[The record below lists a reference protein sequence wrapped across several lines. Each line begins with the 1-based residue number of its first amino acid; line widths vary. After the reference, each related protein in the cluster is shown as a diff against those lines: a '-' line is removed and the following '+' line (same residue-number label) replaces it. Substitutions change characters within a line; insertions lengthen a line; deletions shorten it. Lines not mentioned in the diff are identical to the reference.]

1 MGKQTKHFKG
11 YALSSSVVE
20 SRSVVSKVKP
30 GKQYKQSVHTTRYY
44 QLYSIDLTITSKLPD
59 DKQLKFN
66 SGQTWTLPIHLDP
79 FNAENDITEVLDCLA
94 PKIRP
99 QETITV
105 DIAGG
110 DSANFPLKVDIA
122 D

>member
-20 SRSVVSKVKP
+20 RRSVVSRVKP
-30 GKQYKQSVHTTRYY
+30 GKQYGQSVHTTRYY
-44 QLYSIDLTITSKLPD
+44 QLYPIDLTVTSKLPD

-66 SGQTWTLPIHLDP
+66 SGQTWAFAIHLDP
-79 FNAENDITEVLDCLA
+79 FNAENDITEALDCLA

-99 QETITV
+99 RETITV

-110 DSANFPLKVDIA
+110 DSANFPLQVDIA

>member
-1 MGKQTKHFKG
+1 MGKQTVHFKG
-11 YALSSSVVE
+11 YALTSSVLD
-20 SRSVVSKVKP
+20 RKSVVSKLLP
-30 GKQYKQSVHTTRYY
+30 GKAYGQSVKTTRYY
-44 QLYSIDLTITSKLPD
+44 QLYPIDLTITSKLPD

-66 SGQTWTLPIHLDP
+66 SGQTWALAIHLDP
-79 FNAENDITEVLDCLA
+79 FNVENDITEALDCLA

-105 DIAGG
+105 DITGG

>member
-11 YALSSSVVE
+11 YALSSAVVGRLFAV
-20 SRSVVSKVKP
+20 SRVKT
-30 GKQYKQSVHTTRYY
+30 GKQYKQSVRTTRYY
-44 QLYSIDLTITSKLPD
+44 QLYPIDLTITSKLPD

-66 SGQTWTLPIHLDP
+66 SGQTWARSIHLDP
-79 FNAENDITEVLDCLA
+79 FNAENDITEALDCLA

-105 DIAGG
+105 DITGG
-110 DSANFPLKVDIA
+110 DSANILLQLDIV
-122 D
+122 

>member
-11 YALSSSVVE
+11 YALSLSVIE
-20 SRSVVSKVKP
+20 SRSVVSKLKP
-30 GKQYKQSVHTTRYY
+30 GKQYKQSVHTSRYY
-44 QLYSIDLTITSKLPD
+44 QLYPIDLTITSKLPD

-66 SGQTWTLPIHLDP
+66 SGQSWAMSIHLDP

-94 PKIRP
+94 PKIRS

-105 DIAGG
+105 DISGG
-110 DSANFPLKVDIA
+110 DSANFPLQVDIA